1 MSSDPKYT
9 NIPPSQEGGQGK
21 DTGLSAAAGNNL
33 FPVFLK
39 LEQLRLLIIGG
50 GNIGLEKLQA
60 VINNAPA
67 TQIKLVAI
75 EINDA
80 VKEFAA
86 SYSNIVL
93 EQRAYQKEDIAG
105 ANLVIAAVNNLETAH
120 KIKRDAEACEKL
132 VNVADKPE
140 LCDFY
145 LGSVIKK
152 GNLKIAISTNGKSP
166 TIAKRLKE
174 VLADT
179 IPEEMDDVLNNM
191 QALRNKL
198 SGDFEHKVKVL
209 NKVTRS
215 LVENPDE
222 VLKEFE
228 TGNGAVAEI
237 VESADVVAKAQK
249 STNWYLIILGIILL
263 VSISVYALYAFGLV
277 EPILQALNKDHHL
290 FYWMLLAGFL
300 AEIVAG
306 SMGMGYGV
314 ICTTILLM
322 LNVPPPVVS
331 ASIHSAESFTT
342 AAGSISHIR
351 LGNVNKKLV
360 KALALPAIIGAIIG
374 AVLLTYVGEKYAAIT
389 KPFIAAYTL
398 YLGVRILMNVFK
410 SKKEVIGKRRRTNI
424 PLLGLVGGFIDSF
437 GGGGWG
443 PLVTGTFIKN
453 GRTPRYVVG
462 SSTVAKFILTITS
475 AVTFVITIGI
485 HHWNIVAGLL
495 IGGIVTAPFSAM
507 LTSRLPVKKM
517 FFIVGVLVIIM
528 SSITIYRALFL

>member
-1 MSSDPKYT
+1 LSESAHT
-9 NIPPSQEGGQGK
+9 NNKADIS
-21 DTGLSAAAGNNL
+21 NNL

-39 LEQLRLLIIGG
+39 LEQLKLLIIGG

-60 VINNAPA
+60 VVRNAPE
-67 TQIKLVAI
+67 TQIKLVATQI
-75 EINDA
+75 SDA
-80 VKEFAA
+80 VREFVAP
-86 SYSNIVL
+86 YNTIVL
-93 EQRAYQKEDIAG
+93 EERAYQIADIRA
-105 ANLVIAAVNNLETAH
+105 ADLVIAAVNDWQVAQQV
-120 KIKRDAEACEKL
+120 RVDATACEKL

-145 LGSVIKK
+145 LGSVVKK

-174 VLADT
+174 TLNES
-179 IPEEMDDVLNNM
+179 IPDEIDDVLDNM

-198 SGDFEHKVKVL
+198 SGDFDHKVKVL
-209 NKVTRS
+209 NNVTRS

-222 VLKEFE
+222 ALKAFE
-228 TGNGAVAEI
+228 SDAEPAGEM

-249 STNWYLIILGIILL
+249 STNWYLIILGIVLL
-263 VSISVYALYAFGLV
+263 VSLSVYALYAFDLV
-277 EPILQALNKDHHL
+277 DVILQELNKDHHL
-290 FYWMLLAGFL
+290 FYWMLLTGFL

-342 AAGSISHIR
+342 AAGSISHFK
-351 LGNVNKKLV
+351 LGNVNKKLI
-360 KALALPAIIGAIIG
+360 KALALPAIIGAVIG
-374 AVLLTYVGEKYAAIT
+374 ALLLTYVGEKYAAIT

-398 YLGVRILMNVFK
+398 YLGVRILTNVFK
-410 SKKEVIGKRRRTNI
+410 SKERRIEKKKTNI
-424 PLLGLVGGFIDSF
+424 PLLGLAGGFIDSF

-462 SSTVAKFILTITS
+462 SSTVAKFILTVTS
-475 AVTFVITIGI
+475 AVTFIFTIGI

-495 IGGIVTAPFSAM
+495 IGGIITAPFSAM
-507 LTSRLPVKKM
+507 LTSRLPVRKM
-517 FFIVGVLVIIM
+517 FFVVGVLVIVM
-528 SSITIYRALFL
+528 SLITICKAIFL